1 MRGVVG
7 YLTVPGYREMSE
19 EAGFGDAV
27 EAARTG
33 AGPDTL
39 LRALPTEAAAAVGLI
54 GGPDAVRARMDEYAG
69 AGLDEIALVPATP
82 GGERTLTDRARRTD
96 GPGPSPAR

>member
-1 MRGVVG
+1 
-7 YLTVPGYREMSE
+7 MSE
-19 EAGFGDAV
+19 EAGFGEAV
-27 EAARTG
+27 EAARSG

-69 AGLDEIALVPATP
+69 AGLDEIALVPATAGDP
-82 GGERTLTDRARRTD
+82 GGERTLTAPARRTD